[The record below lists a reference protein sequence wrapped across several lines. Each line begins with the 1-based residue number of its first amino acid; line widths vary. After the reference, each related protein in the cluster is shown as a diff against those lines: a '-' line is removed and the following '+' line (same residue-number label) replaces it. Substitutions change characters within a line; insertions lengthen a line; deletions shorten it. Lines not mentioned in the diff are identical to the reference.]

1 MRAHDDEDD
10 EIPTTIGRADASAEH
25 DTEQTF
31 PGFLVP
37 DPEFASGW
45 RYYYVKRP
53 KPGGPPK
60 RGMGFR

>member
-1 MRAHDDEDD
+1 MNAHDDGED
-10 EIPTTIGRADASAEH
+10 EIPTTMGRVDPSDQRDA
-25 DTEQTF
+25 EQTF

-53 KPGGPPK
+53 KPGAPPR
-60 RGMGFR
+60 RGIGFR

>member
-1 MRAHDDEDD
+1 MMDDED
-10 EIPTTIGRADASAEH
+10 EIPTTVGRADVSAHEP
-25 DTEQTF
+25 EEERM

-53 KPGGPPK
+53 KPGAPPR